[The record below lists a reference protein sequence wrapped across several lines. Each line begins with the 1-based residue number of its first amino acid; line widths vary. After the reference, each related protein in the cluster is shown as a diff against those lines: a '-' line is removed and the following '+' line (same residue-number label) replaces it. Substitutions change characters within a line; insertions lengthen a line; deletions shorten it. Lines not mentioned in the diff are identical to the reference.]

1 MQIKFPAVT
10 VCNQNRVDC
19 QKLEEVKTIC
29 EMLEE
34 YNNMVNND
42 GNNTTDQ
49 EDQNNMMI
57 NVTNVHENIEMFASR
72 FNVSANVNNS
82 KLCNGAFVNSS
93 NLTNSSNFE
102 NSSFTDEHSSKN
114 SSEACNSFYTD
125 GYNGTFSLNDTQPVK
140 NESQISTQNEREL
153 RRKELFKKLKEHGI
167 LDMKKT
173 SPEYTICQKMSVSRR
188 KTIVQYL
195 FDEGKCGKV
204 CRKGNPN
211 FLSNQSEYFEKINS
225 FDNSSSICLHQKQ
238 RFFLNLIIDITFR
251 AQMLLLT

>member
-42 GNNTTDQ
+42 GNDTTDQ
-49 EDQNNMMI
+49 EDKNGIKINITNDQENME
-57 NVTNVHENIEMFASR
+57 TFTSS
-72 FNVSANVNNS
+72 FNDSANVNNS
-82 KLCNGAFVNSS
+82 KFCNGAIVNGN
-93 NLTNSSNFE
+93 NLTNSSSFD
-102 NSSFTDEHSSKN
+102 NSSFTDEYDSKN
-114 SSEACNSFYTD
+114 SSEACNRFYTD
-125 GYNGTFSLNDTQPVK
+125 GYNSSISLNIAESVN
-140 NESQISTQNEREL
+140 NESQISTQKEREL
-153 RRKELFKKLKEHGI
+153 RRKELFMKLKENGI

-173 SPEYTICQKMSVSRR
+173 SPEYTICQKMSVSKR

-204 CRKGNPN
+204 CRKGNTN
-211 FLSNQSEYFEKINS
+211 ILLDQSGYFEKINCY
-225 FDNSSSICLHQKQ
+225 DNSRSICLHHMQ
-238 RFFLNLIIDITFR
+238 RVLEYNN
-251 AQMLLLT
+251 